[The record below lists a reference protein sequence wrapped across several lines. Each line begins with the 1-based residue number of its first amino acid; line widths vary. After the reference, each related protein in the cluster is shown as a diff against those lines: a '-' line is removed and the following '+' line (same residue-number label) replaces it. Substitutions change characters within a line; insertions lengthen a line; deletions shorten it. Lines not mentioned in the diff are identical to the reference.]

1 MALKSSQ
8 PRRNASLKSE
18 RPILRTTNAVETPNN
33 CSLGLAKYCVAMA
46 AVSLARGRRGENGA
60 LKSRV
65 SAPCA
70 KIAVEPSTANQL
82 QRKKLRGTN
91 PAATFAA
98 RVARYAI
105 EGNSHPRLGELCICT
120 SFVALRYQ
128 TTSIGL
134 RSPAPRSG
142 DKTRRRGTA
151 HT

>member
-8 PRRNASLKSE
+8 PRRSASLKSE

-82 QRKKLRGTN
+82 QRKGASRDGSSRDLCSKCSAIRDRRKL
-91 PAATFAA
+91 AQ
-98 RVARYAI
+98 RV
-105 EGNSHPRLGELCICT
+105 GELCICT
-120 SFVALRYQ
+120 SLVALRYQ
-128 TTSIGL
+128 TTS
-134 RSPAPRSG
+134 SG
-142 DKTRRRGTA
+142 
-151 HT
+151 

>member
-8 PRRNASLKSE
+8 PRRSASLKSE

-82 QRKKLRGTN
+82 QEASRDESSRDLCGQCTAIRN
-91 PAATFAA
+91 RRELEPA
-98 RVARYAI
+98 V
-105 EGNSHPRLGELCICT
+105 G
-120 SFVALRYQ
+120 
-128 TTSIGL
+128 
-134 RSPAPRSG
+134 
-142 DKTRRRGTA
+142 
-151 HT
+151 